1 MQIEKSEQELIL
13 ELAQVCTRPGSW
25 VLQEYETP
33 DKKYTNIEAA
43 IASQKHFLVVA
54 PEHLLVIDADAK
66 YFDADSKQEQIKYI
80 EKNLFARGYKFVI
93 VNSGT
98 GFHIWINL
106 WTLENLEHQ
115 ENVFNR
121 FSDSSKKTLELLVE
135 IGFPQLAQ
143 GEAIRKNRG
152 TRPPLTPHMQGLP
165 VSLIYPQTIQEA
177 IEKLSF
183 GGVLGRGIKPI
194 RDKANQVMSGTY
206 PGQLQSRSPAHQALA
221 DSLFNSGYTFEDF
234 EWVILHSITT
244 VQRLASQRQSERRR
258 SDRQVSADL
267 RRNWE
272 KAHKLC
278 LTSPPESAAKIDIEN
293 WLNWAVTE
301 ICQKVVVTKQKAGL
315 LAFVLQL
322 AVQAY
327 RGNTTEPLVA
337 RSAIVAESQLSD
349 SSIPRYNQLVTRLRL
364 VTISQVP
371 ALRSQGLA
379 STRYKLLIPK
389 ETSGVSFNN
398 PKNALK
404 PNYLINGGVSTFI
417 QTESEECSSY
427 LYIDLG
433 VLSGIWGPHDCW
445 FSTSITGGISGKIVW
460 HLAQSLMQG
469 RIEKLLQILDGKSK
483 YFSGIVKRRL
493 LQSFLL
499 EERDGTLH
507 FCGNG
512 ADLDS
517 LAEVGQVVGKQSKR
531 LMQIEYRREQRAIN
545 RAKWEAS
552 IGLLARSDRKG
563 AMKTYKE
570 HFSLDNPL
578 NEKSDEEKFN
588 DRERG

>member
-25 VLQEYETP
+25 VLQDYNEP
-33 DKKYTNIEAA
+33 N
-43 IASQKHFLVVA
+43 QKHTTLEEALSSQRPFVVVA
-54 PEHLLVIDADAK
+54 PEHLMVIDADAN
-66 YFDADSKQEQIKYI
+66 YFEADSKHEQIKYI
-80 EKNLFARGYKFVI
+80 EKNLFARGYRFVI
-93 VNSGT
+93 LNSGT

-106 WTLENLEHQ
+106 WTLENLNHQ

-121 FSDSSKKTLELLVE
+121 LSGSSKKTLELLVE
-135 IGFPQLAQ
+135 IGFSELAQ

-152 TRPPLTPHMQGLP
+152 TRLPLTPHRQGVP
-165 VSLIYPQTIQEA
+165 VSLIYPETIEEA
-177 IEKLSF
+177 TKNLSF
-183 GGVLGRGIKPI
+183 GGVLGRGIKPV
-194 RDKANQVMSGTY
+194 RDKAKQVMSGTY
-206 PGQLQSRSPAHQALA
+206 PGQVESRSPAHQALA
-221 DSLFNSGYTFEDF
+221 NSLFNSGYTYEDF
-234 EWVILHSITT
+234 EWVILHSKTP
-244 VQRLASQRQSERRR
+244 VQRLASQRQTERRL
-258 SDRQVSADL
+258 SDRQVSNDL

-278 LTSPPESAAKIDIEN
+278 LTSPPESTARIDVEN
-293 WLNWAVTE
+293 WLNWAITK
-301 ICQKVVVTKQKAGL
+301 ICEKVVDTKQKAGL

-349 SSIPRYNQLVTRLRL
+349 SSIPRYNQMVTRLRL

-371 ALRSQGLA
+371 GLRSQGLA
-379 STRYKLLIPK
+379 STRYELAIPK
-389 ETSGVSFNN
+389 QTNEISFNN

-404 PNYLINGGVSTFI
+404 PNYLINGGVSAFI
-417 QTESEECSSY
+417 QAESEECNSY
-427 LYIDLG
+427 CHIDLG

-445 FSTSITGGISGKIVW
+445 FATSITGGISGKIVW

-469 RIEKLLQILDGKSK
+469 RLEKLLQILDGKSK

-493 LQSFLL
+493 LQSVLL
-499 EERDGTLH
+499 EERDGRLH

-545 RAKWEAS
+545 LAKWEAS

-563 AMKTYKE
+563 AMKTYKA

-578 NEKSDEEKFN
+578 SDNADEEKLD